1 LTRSFGDRDT
11 ELIWR
16 GQRARRILNDIQ
28 NAALRKLFMIDA
40 AETIEDLKVPPG
52 NRLEMLKGDR
62 KGLWSIRI
70 NQQCRI

>member
-16 GQRARRILNDIQ
+16 GQRARRIPNDIQ